1 MNAVLVLA
9 GLALLA
15 LPGVAAPIS
24 RQLRPSE
31 WRRLNR
37 LAIGLG
43 VMAVQLGLV
52 LAAVPT
58 LLEAAGAEPLA
69 HACHHLLG
77 PIPPGGA
84 VTGWASATASLA
96 LLAVA
101 SVAHRRSRRL
111 QRAARIEDWLG
122 DHRRMPGA
130 TLVVLPTDAVVAYAT
145 PGSPPQ
151 VVVSRGLARVLKADE
166 LDAVVRHE
174 VAHVRNRH
182 HRDLA
187 LAAVVDAAL
196 GWIPG
201 LRASTAALRLSI
213 ERAADEE
220 AAERPGARESTRR
233 ALLKTT
239 ETILGPVPAFT
250 AAFTL
255 LARLDALATPP
266 CDPSL
271 RQRAA
276 VFAPL
281 AALAAL
287 AASGLLGWAAVSHHI
302 LLDLV
307 GLCPF

>member
-1 MNAVLVLA
+1 MSAVLALA
-9 GLALLA
+9 GLGLLV
-15 LPGVAAPIS
+15 LPGVAAS
-24 RQLRPSE
+24 RARHLRPSE

-37 LAIGLG
+37 IAIGLG
-43 VMAVQLGLV
+43 VVVVQLGLLLV
-52 LAAVPT
+52 AVT
-58 LLEAAGAEPLA
+58 MLLGAAGVESVA

-77 PIPPGGA
+77 PVLPGGA
-84 VTGWASATASLA
+84 VTGWASALASLA
-96 LLAVA
+96 LFAVA
-101 SVAHRRSRRL
+101 CATHRRSRRL
-111 QRAARIEDWLG
+111 QCASRVEEWLG
-122 DHRRMPGA
+122 EHRQLPDVM
-130 TLVVLPTDAVVAYAT
+130 LVVLPTDAIVAYAT

-151 VVVSRGLARVLKADE
+151 VVVSRGLTRALEADE

-174 VAHVRNRH
+174 LAHLRNRH

-187 LAAVVDAAL
+187 LAAIVDATL

-220 AAERPGARESTRR
+220 AAERPGAREPIRR

-239 ETILGPVPAFT
+239 ETMLGPVPAFT
-250 AAFTL
+250 AALTL

-266 CDPSL
+266 PDPSL

-281 AALAAL
+281 AGLAAV
-287 AASGLLGWAAVSHHI
+287 AASGLLWWGVVSHHI
-302 LLDLV
+302 LLDMV
-307 GLCPF
+307 GFCPF